1 MRSRRIRTDILY
13 NGVDANVDISG
24 VLADFSFSDST
35 EESDSISLTL
45 NDREEKWSGAW
56 MPENGDKI
64 QAGIILEN
72 WNDEGD
78 RKQIRCGEFVVDSYR
93 IQAPPQKI
101 DIEGVS
107 SPVNRDFKET
117 ERTQTWEK
125 VTIRQIASEVAGR
138 YGLDLVYD
146 TAQDITLEREEQNGK
161 TDSVYLKGLCN
172 QYGLGI
178 KVYASQLVIW
188 SYEEY
193 ESRAPAAAIWPKMT
207 RKWSYKGSIQ
217 GTYTGAKV
225 SYSDP
230 QKNETLEAFV
240 GTEGRILSVNQKA
253 ESIADAEQIG
263 KNAMRNA
270 NRKEITAELSLWPDI
285 SLALAASQT
294 VQLTGFG
301 KIDGIYFVSKVL
313 HRISSGGEYEQGLS
327 LYRIKGEA
335 RTEEAAE
342 EASGGQER
350 NYIVKRGDTLWD
362 LAKTYY
368 GSGTKYT
375 VIYDANRDNIEAE
388 AKRRGKQS
396 SNGGYWIYPGTEL
409 TIP

>member
-1 MRSRRIRTDILY
+1 
-13 NGVDANVDISG
+13 
-24 VLADFSFSDST
+24 
-35 EESDSISLTL
+35 
-45 NDREEKWSGAW
+45 
-56 MPENGDKI
+56 
-64 QAGIILEN
+64 
-72 WNDEGD
+72 
-78 RKQIRCGEFVVDSYR
+78 
-93 IQAPPQKI
+93 
-101 DIEGVS
+101 
-107 SPVNRDFKET
+107 
-117 ERTQTWEK
+117 
-125 VTIRQIASEVAGR
+125 
-138 YGLDLVYD
+138 
-146 TAQDITLEREEQNGK
+146 
-161 TDSVYLKGLCN
+161 
-172 QYGLGI
+172 
-178 KVYASQLVIW
+178 
-188 SYEEY
+188 
-193 ESRAPAAAIWPKMT
+193 
-207 RKWSYKGSIQ
+207 
-217 GTYTGAKV
+217 
-225 SYSDP
+225 
-230 QKNETLEAFV
+230 
-240 GTEGRILSVNQKA
+240 
-253 ESIADAEQIG
+253 
-263 KNAMRNA
+263 MRNA

-285 SLALAASQT
+285 SLTLAASQT

-350 NYIVKRGDTLWD
+350 NYIVRRGDTLWD

>member
-1 MRSRRIRTDILY
+1 MKTRRIRTDILY
-13 NGVDANVDISG
+13 NGVDANVDISS

-64 QAGIILEN
+64 RAGIVLEN
-72 WNDEGD
+72 WRYEGE
-78 RKQIRCGEFVVDSYR
+78 KKEIRCGEFVVDSYR

-125 VTIRQIASEVAGR
+125 VTIRQIASEIAGR
-138 YGLDLVYD
+138 YGLTLVYD

-294 VQLTGFG
+294 VLTGFG

-327 LYRIKGEA
+327 LYRIKGET
-335 RTEEAAE
+335 RTEETPE
-342 EASGGQER
+342 EVSGGQER
-350 NYIVKRGDTLWD
+350 DYIVKRGDTLWD
-362 LAKTYY
+362 LAKAYY

-375 VIYDANRDNIEAE
+375 IIYDANHELIEEE
-388 AKRRGKQS
+388 AKKRGRQS

>member
-1 MRSRRIRTDILY
+1 M
-13 NGVDANVDISG
+13 
-24 VLADFSFSDST
+24 
-35 EESDSISLTL
+35 
-45 NDREEKWSGAW
+45 
-56 MPENGDKI
+56 
-64 QAGIILEN
+64 
-72 WNDEGD
+72 
-78 RKQIRCGEFVVDSYR
+78 
-93 IQAPPQKI
+93 
-101 DIEGVS
+101 
-107 SPVNRDFKET
+107 NRDFKET

-125 VTIRQIASEVAGR
+125 VTIRQIASEIAGR
-138 YGLDLVYD
+138 YGLALVYD
-146 TAQDITLEREEQNGK
+146 TDQDITLEREEQNEK
-161 TDSVYLKGLCN
+161 TDSVYLKGLRN

-178 KVYASQLVIW
+178 KVYASQLIIW

-193 ESRAPAAAIWPKMT
+193 EARAPAAAIWPKMT

-240 GTEGRILSVNQKA
+240 GAEGRVLNVNQKA
-253 ESIADAEQIG
+253 ESIADAERIG
-263 KNAMRNA
+263 RNAMRNA

-285 SLALAASQT
+285 SLTLAASQT

-350 NYIVKRGDTLWD
+350 NYIVRRGDTLWD

>member
-1 MRSRRIRTDILY
+1 MRTRKIRTDILY
-13 NGVDANVDISG
+13 NGVDANVDISD

-64 QAGIILEN
+64 RAGIVLEN
-72 WNDEGD
+72 WRYEGE
-78 RKQIRCGEFVVDSYR
+78 RKQIRCGEFVIDSYR

-125 VTIRQIASEVAGR
+125 VTIRQIASEIAGR
-138 YGLDLVYD
+138 YGLALVYD
-146 TAQDITLEREEQNGK
+146 TDQDITLEREEQNEK

-178 KVYASQLVIW
+178 KVYASQLIIW

-193 ESRAPAAAIWPKMT
+193 EARAPAAAIWPKMT

-225 SYSDP
+225 S
-230 QKNETLEAFV
+230 
-240 GTEGRILSVNQKA
+240 
-253 ESIADAEQIG
+253 
-263 KNAMRNA
+263 
-270 NRKEITAELSLWPDI
+270 
-285 SLALAASQT
+285 
-294 VQLTGFG
+294 
-301 KIDGIYFVSKVL
+301 
-313 HRISSGGEYEQGLS
+313 
-327 LYRIKGEA
+327 
-335 RTEEAAE
+335 
-342 EASGGQER
+342 
-350 NYIVKRGDTLWD
+350 
-362 LAKTYY
+362 
-368 GSGTKYT
+368 
-375 VIYDANRDNIEAE
+375 
-388 AKRRGKQS
+388 
-396 SNGGYWIYPGTEL
+396 
-409 TIP
+409 

>member
-1 MRSRRIRTDILY
+1 M
-13 NGVDANVDISG
+13 
-24 VLADFSFSDST
+24 
-35 EESDSISLTL
+35 
-45 NDREEKWSGAW
+45 
-56 MPENGDKI
+56 
-64 QAGIILEN
+64 
-72 WNDEGD
+72 
-78 RKQIRCGEFVVDSYR
+78 
-93 IQAPPQKI
+93 
-101 DIEGVS
+101 
-107 SPVNRDFKET
+107 NRDFKET

-125 VTIRQIASEVAGR
+125 VTIRQIASEIAGR
-138 YGLDLVYD
+138 YGLALVYD
-146 TAQDITLEREEQNGK
+146 TDQDITLEREEQNEK

-178 KVYASQLVIW
+178 KVYASQLIIW

-193 ESRAPAAAIWPKMT
+193 EARAPAAAIWPKMT

-240 GTEGRILSVNQKA
+240 GAEGRVLNVNQKA
-253 ESIADAEQIG
+253 ESIADAERIG
-263 KNAMRNA
+263 RNAMRNA

-285 SLALAASQT
+285 SLTLAASQT

-350 NYIVKRGDTLWD
+350 NYIVRRGDTLWD